1 MRKLLN
7 RFNKIYEI
15 GGPGARQVGPGSY
28 EPSIPHAALGIAGV
42 AMTLIT
48 VAVSVILP
56 AQVDSGRRESGV
68 LVASKAT
75 LPASK
80 GLVAV
85 TSIVV
90 VAAREPE
97 SSTVPVRIG
106 DAAPRPGRL
115 GKTTSPEIV
124 RVSSAAQ

>member
-1 MRKLLN
+1 MSKLLN
-7 RFNKIYEI
+7 RLKKITLV
-15 GGPGARQVGPGSY
+15 GVAGARPVGPSLY
-28 EPSIPHAALGIAGV
+28 EPSIPHAALGVAGV
-42 AMTLIT
+42 AMTVIT
-48 VAVSVILP
+48 IAVSVILP